1 MVLPVGAPN
10 NLLSQR
16 PTTLRPKA
24 SASTPAERQA
34 AQVLPAPLVVQHVAQ
49 NQHTEVQL
57 GLAPTGGGG
66 FFASGLLRTRQSRPR
81 ALSMMPLTRSASQD
95 EVGYEK
101 APLLTSRSK
110 QSSSRQSRHKYY
122 PLSQEETLE
131 LLYLLN
137 QGEILCHLFIPLV
150 MFFFFDFFFP
160 SSWSL

>member
-16 PTTLRPKA
+16 PTTLRPKG
-24 SASTPAERQA
+24 PATTSGERQA
-34 AQVLPAPLVVQHVAQ
+34 PQVLPAPLVVQHVAQ

-66 FFASGLLRTRQSRPR
+66 FFASVTDEYIPKRSTDCEGMSSRKKKWVRCKASRDMKLWGNHAANSTAVPYIRLGRTAGYYGLLRTRQARPR

-101 APLLTSRSK
+101 
-110 QSSSRQSRHKYY
+110 
-122 PLSQEETLE
+122 
-131 LLYLLN
+131 
-137 QGEILCHLFIPLV
+137 I
-150 MFFFFDFFFP
+150 
-160 SSWSL
+160 